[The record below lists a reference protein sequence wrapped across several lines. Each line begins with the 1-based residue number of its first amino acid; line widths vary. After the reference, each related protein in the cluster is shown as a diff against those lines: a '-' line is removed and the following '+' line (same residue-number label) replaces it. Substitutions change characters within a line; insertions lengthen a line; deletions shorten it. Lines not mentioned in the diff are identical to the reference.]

1 MGNAC
6 CNYKDKDGNA
16 LNFIDG
22 LKKPVKIDPSL
33 KAAEEAGRENIDKVV
48 KI

>member
-16 LNFIDG
+16 LNFGDG
-22 LKKPVKIDPSL
+22 KKPVKIDPSL